1 MTWLEAVD
9 RPSTAACIL
18 IDLYKCRHKGTRGK
32 MVPRWHKI
40 RSGAGPDDVSSA
52 CIIYRV
58 SHDPMGRL
66 AENRIAVSTAGQ
78 IVSRNRV
85 TGTYWSAVR

>member
-1 MTWLEAVD
+1 MCSVHYRKLDSRDV
-9 RPSTAACIL
+9 
-18 IDLYKCRHKGTRGK
+18 GTSI
-32 MVPRWHKI
+32 PQERWFLDGTKI
-40 RSGAGPDDVSSA
+40 TSGAGPDDVSSA